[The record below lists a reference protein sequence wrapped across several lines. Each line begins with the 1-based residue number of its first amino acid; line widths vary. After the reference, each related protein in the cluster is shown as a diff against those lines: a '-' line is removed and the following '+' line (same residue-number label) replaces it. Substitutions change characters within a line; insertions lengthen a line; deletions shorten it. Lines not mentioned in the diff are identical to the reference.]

1 MKQQQQ
7 RTIGKNQ
14 KNRKMF
20 GIALFLTFFCIFVLF
35 VVRFFVIATTK
46 DVQNRNLQTM
56 ASRMY
61 TSKRIIEAKRGTIYD
76 AQGNALAQDTKT
88 YTVTAVLSHQSSTAK
103 GKPNY
108 VTNKKK
114 AAKVLAKYLDITEK
128 KALSIM
134 SPKRKNVYQV
144 EFGAAGSN
152 ISVST
157 MKKIKAQHV
166 TGLQFTSTPARQYP
180 AGEFASQLIGLA
192 TAKTND
198 KTGQTKLV
206 GRLGLESYFNKNL
219 TGINGLK
226 EIKQDVYGYQLADS
240 QVKGRPAKDGAD
252 VYTTLDNRTQQQ
264 LETLITKA
272 EKETQASSMTAVVM
286 ETKTG
291 KILAATQ
298 RPNVNSSTPVWRNAL
313 VQDTY
318 EPGST
323 MKVLALAAAIDSG
336 NFNPEAVYKSGTWEL
351 GGGKITDWN
360 TAGWGNITYKEG
372 FYRSSNVAFAHIEQD
387 MGSATW
393 KKYIQKFGLLKNV
406 GIYGM
411 SGESKGYTSYK
422 GTLEQANTAFGQG
435 ITVNVMQM
443 MQAFSAIANNG
454 TMVKPYFIKKIV
466 ASDGKT
472 LEKTKPQ
479 TIGHPVSQA
488 TAKKVLHYMQGV
500 IYNKNGTGQVYKISG
515 YRIAGKTGT
524 AQIGS
529 SHGYET
535 GSTNYLYSFV
545 GMAPA
550 KNPKYVVYITMK
562 QPQHITKAAE
572 QYMAEVVN
580 PVTKQL
586 LDRATAKDS
595 KHQGVVKLPNVVGMS
610 AADAQKKLQ
619 NKKLNVVVLGNGKK
633 VKKQSAA
640 KGSSVI
646 INERVFLLTGGQVTM
661 PDISGWSQADVS
673 RFAQLLRLKL
683 KSTGGGYAVSQS
695 IKANTVLK
703 EGDAL
708 QVRYK
713 AK

>member
-1 MKQQQQ
+1 M
-7 RTIGKNQ
+7 
-14 KNRKMF
+14 
-20 GIALFLTFFCIFVLF
+20 
-35 VVRFFVIATTK
+35 
-46 DVQNRNLQTM
+46 
-56 ASRMY
+56 
-61 TSKRIIEAKRGTIYD
+61 EA
-76 AQGNALAQDTKT
+76 
-88 YTVTAVLSHQSSTAK
+88 
-103 GKPNY
+103 
-108 VTNKKK
+108 
-114 AAKVLAKYLDITEK
+114 
-128 KALSIM
+128 
-134 SPKRKNVYQV
+134 
-144 EFGAAGSN
+144 
-152 ISVST
+152 
-157 MKKIKAQHV
+157 
-166 TGLQFTSTPARQYP
+166 
-180 AGEFASQLIGLA
+180 
-192 TAKTND
+192 
-198 KTGQTKLV
+198 
-206 GRLGLESYFNKNL
+206 
-219 TGINGLK
+219 
-226 EIKQDVYGYQLADS
+226 
-240 QVKGRPAKDGAD
+240 
-252 VYTTLDNRTQQQ
+252 
-264 LETLITKA
+264 
-272 EKETQASSMTAVVM
+272 
-286 ETKTG
+286 KTG

-673 RFAQLLRLKL
+673 RFAQSLGLKL

>member
-286 ETKTG
+286 EAKTG

>member
-1 MKQQQQ
+1 MKKQQQ

-14 KNRKMF
+14 KNRKAF
-20 GIALFLTFFCIFVLF
+20 GIALFATFFLIFVLF
-35 VVRFFVIATTK
+35 VVRFFVIASTK
-46 DVQNRNLQTM
+46 DVQNRNLQMM

-76 AQGNALAQDTKT
+76 SQGNALAQDTKT
-88 YTVTAVLSHQSSTAK
+88 YTVTAILSHQSLTAK

-144 EFGAAGSN
+144 EFGTAGSS

-157 MKKIKAQHV
+157 MQKIKAQHV
-166 TGLQFTSTPARQYP
+166 TGLEFTSTPARQYP

-192 TAKTND
+192 TARTNA
-198 KTGQTKLV
+198 KTGQSKLV

-219 TGINGLK
+219 TGTNGLK

-240 QVKGRPAKDGAD
+240 QVKGKPAKDGAD
-252 VYTTLDNRTQQQ
+252 IYTTLDNRTQRQ
-264 LETLITKA
+264 LETLITKV

-286 ETKTG
+286 EAKTG

-393 KKYIQKFGLLKNV
+393 KKYIEKFGLLKNV
-406 GIYGM
+406 GVYGM

-454 TMVKPYFIKKIV
+454 KMVKPYFIKKIV

-472 LEKTKPQ
+472 IEKTKPKTVGQ
-479 TIGHPVSQA
+479 PISKT
-488 TAKKVLHYMQGV
+488 TAKKVRHYMQGV
-500 IYNKNGTGQVYKISG
+500 IYNKNGTGQVYKIGG

-550 KNPKYVVYITMK
+550 KNPKYIVYITMK
-562 QPQHITKAAE
+562 QPQNITKAAE
-572 QYMAEVVN
+572 QYMADVVN

-586 LDRATAKDS
+586 LERAAAKDS
-595 KHQGVVKLPNVVGMS
+595 KQQGVVKLPNVVGMS
-610 AADAQKKLQ
+610 TTAAQKKLQ

-633 VKKQSAA
+633 VKEQSA
-640 KGSSVI
+640 KQGSSVI

-673 RFAQLLRLKL
+673 RFAQLMGLKL
-683 KSTGGGYAVSQS
+683 KSTGGGYAISQS
-695 IKANTVLK
+695 IKANTTLK
-703 EGDAL
+703 AGASL

>member
-286 ETKTG
+286 EAKTG

-488 TAKKVLHYMQGV
+488 TAKKVLHYMQGI

>member
-286 ETKTG
+286 EAKTG

-406 GIYGM
+406 GVYGM

>member
-1 MKQQQQ
+1 MKKQQQ

-14 KNRKMF
+14 KNRKAF
-20 GIALFLTFFCIFVLF
+20 GIALFATFFLIFVLF
-35 VVRFFVIATTK
+35 VVRFFVIASTK
-46 DVQNRNLQTM
+46 DVQNRNLQMM

-76 AQGNALAQDTKT
+76 SQGNALAQDTKT
-88 YTVTAVLSHQSSTAK
+88 YTVTAILSHQSLTAK

-144 EFGAAGSN
+144 EFGTAGSS

-157 MKKIKAQHV
+157 MQKIKAQHV
-166 TGLQFTSTPARQYP
+166 TGLEFTSTPARQYP

-192 TAKTND
+192 TARTNA
-198 KTGQTKLV
+198 KTGQSKLV

-219 TGINGLK
+219 TGTNGLK

-240 QVKGRPAKDGAD
+240 QVKGKPAKDGAD
-252 VYTTLDNRTQQQ
+252 IYTTLDNRTQRQ

-286 ETKTG
+286 EAKTG

-393 KKYIQKFGLLKNV
+393 KKYIEKFGLLKNV
-406 GIYGM
+406 GVYGM

-454 TMVKPYFIKKIV
+454 KMVKPYFIKKIV

-472 LEKTKPQ
+472 IEKTKPKTVGQ
-479 TIGHPVSQA
+479 PISKA
-488 TAKKVLHYMQGV
+488 TAKKVRHYMQGV
-500 IYNKNGTGQVYKISG
+500 IYNKNGTGQVYKIGG

-550 KNPKYVVYITMK
+550 KNPKYIVYITMK
-562 QPQHITKAAE
+562 QPQNITKAAE
-572 QYMAEVVN
+572 QYMADVVN

-586 LDRATAKDS
+586 LERAAAKDS
-595 KHQGVVKLPNVVGMS
+595 KQQGVVKLPNVVGMS
-610 AADAQKKLQ
+610 TTAAQKKLQ
-619 NKKLNVVVLGNGKK
+619 NKKLNVVVLGNGKR
-633 VKKQSAA
+633 VKEQSA
-640 KGSSVI
+640 KQGSSVI

-673 RFAQLLRLKL
+673 RFAQLMGLKL
-683 KSTGGGYAVSQS
+683 KSTGGGYAISQS
-695 IKANTVLK
+695 IKANTTLK
-703 EGDAL
+703 AGASL

>member
-180 AGEFASQLIGLA
+180 AGDFASQLIGLA

-286 ETKTG
+286 EAKTG

-406 GIYGM
+406 GVYGM

-472 LEKTKPQ
+472 IEKTKPQ

-673 RFAQLLRLKL
+673 RFAQLLGLKL

>member
-1 MKQQQQ
+1 MKNQQQ

-88 YTVTAVLSHQSSTAK
+88 YTVTAVLSHQNLTAK

-144 EFGAAGSN
+144 EFGTAGSG

-157 MKKIKAQHV
+157 MKKIKAQKV
-166 TGLQFTSTPARQYP
+166 TGLQFNATPARQYP
-180 AGEFASQLIGLA
+180 AGDFASQLIGLA

-286 ETKTG
+286 EAKTG

-406 GIYGM
+406 GVYGM

-586 LDRATAKDS
+586 LDRAAAKDS

-640 KGSSVI
+640 KGSGVI

-673 RFAQLLRLKL
+673 RFAQLLGLKL

>member
-1 MKQQQQ
+1 MKKQQQ

-14 KNRKMF
+14 KNRKAF
-20 GIALFLTFFCIFVLF
+20 GIALFATFFLIFVLF
-35 VVRFFVIATTK
+35 VVRFFVIASTK
-46 DVQNRNLQTM
+46 DVQNRNLQMM

-76 AQGNALAQDTKT
+76 SQGNALAQDTKT
-88 YTVTAVLSHQSSTAK
+88 YTVTAILSHQSLTAK

-144 EFGAAGSN
+144 EFGTAGSS

-157 MKKIKAQHV
+157 MQKIKAQHV
-166 TGLQFTSTPARQYP
+166 TGLEFTSTPARQYP

-192 TAKTND
+192 TARTNA
-198 KTGQTKLV
+198 KTGQSKLV

-219 TGINGLK
+219 TGTNGLK

-240 QVKGRPAKDGAD
+240 QVKGKPAKDGAD
-252 VYTTLDNRTQQQ
+252 IYTTLDNRTQRQ
-264 LETLITKA
+264 LETLITKV

-286 ETKTG
+286 EAKTG

-393 KKYIQKFGLLKNV
+393 KKYIEKFGLLKNV
-406 GIYGM
+406 GVYGM

-454 TMVKPYFIKKIV
+454 KMVKPYFIKKIV

-472 LEKTKPQ
+472 IEKTKPKTVGQ
-479 TIGHPVSQA
+479 PISKA
-488 TAKKVLHYMQGV
+488 TAKKVRHYMQGV
-500 IYNKNGTGQVYKISG
+500 IYNKNGTGQVYKIGG

-550 KNPKYVVYITMK
+550 KNPKYIVYITMK
-562 QPQHITKAAE
+562 QPQNITKAAE
-572 QYMAEVVN
+572 QYMADVVN

-586 LDRATAKDS
+586 LERAAAKDS
-595 KHQGVVKLPNVVGMS
+595 KQQGVVKLPNVVGMS
-610 AADAQKKLQ
+610 TTAAQKKLQ

-633 VKKQSAA
+633 VKEQSA
-640 KGSSVI
+640 KQGSSVI

-673 RFAQLLRLKL
+673 RFAQLMGLKL
-683 KSTGGGYAVSQS
+683 KSTGGGYAISQS
-695 IKANTVLK
+695 IKANTTLNA
-703 EGDAL
+703 GASL

>member
-1 MKQQQQ
+1 MKKQQQ

-14 KNRKMF
+14 KNRKAF
-20 GIALFLTFFCIFVLF
+20 GIALFATFFLIFVLF
-35 VVRFFVIATTK
+35 VVRFFVIASTK
-46 DVQNRNLQTM
+46 DVQNRNLQMM

-76 AQGNALAQDTKT
+76 SQGNALAQDTKT
-88 YTVTAVLSHQSSTAK
+88 YTVTAILSHQSLTAK

-144 EFGAAGSN
+144 EFGTAGSS

-157 MKKIKAQHV
+157 MQKIKAQHV
-166 TGLQFTSTPARQYP
+166 TGLEFTSTPARQYP

-192 TAKTND
+192 TARTNA
-198 KTGQTKLV
+198 KTGQSKLV

-219 TGINGLK
+219 TGTNGLK

-240 QVKGRPAKDGAD
+240 QVKGKPAKDGAD
-252 VYTTLDNRTQQQ
+252 IYTTLDNRTQRQ

-286 ETKTG
+286 EAKTG

-393 KKYIQKFGLLKNV
+393 KKYIEKFGLLKNV
-406 GIYGM
+406 GVYGM

-454 TMVKPYFIKKIV
+454 KMVKPYFIKKIV

-472 LEKTKPQ
+472 IEKTKPKTVGQ
-479 TIGHPVSQA
+479 PISKA
-488 TAKKVLHYMQGV
+488 TAKKVRHYMQGV

-550 KNPKYVVYITMK
+550 KNPKYIVYITMK
-562 QPQHITKAAE
+562 QPQNITKAAE
-572 QYMAEVVN
+572 RYMADVVN

-586 LDRATAKDS
+586 LERAAAKDS
-595 KHQGVVKLPNVVGMS
+595 KQQGVVKLPNVVGMS
-610 AADAQKKLQ
+610 TTAAQKKLQ

-633 VKKQSAA
+633 VKEQSA
-640 KGSSVI
+640 KQGSSVI

-673 RFAQLLRLKL
+673 RFAQLMGLKL
-683 KSTGGGYAVSQS
+683 KSTGGGYAISQS
-695 IKANTVLK
+695 IKANTTLNA
-703 EGDAL
+703 GASL

>member
-180 AGEFASQLIGLA
+180 AGDFASQLIGLA

-286 ETKTG
+286 EAKTG

-454 TMVKPYFIKKIV
+454 TMVKLYFIKKIV

-673 RFAQLLRLKL
+673 RFAQLLGLKL

>member
-1 MKQQQQ
+1 MKNQQQ

-88 YTVTAVLSHQSSTAK
+88 YTVTAVLSHQSLTAK

-144 EFGAAGSN
+144 EFGPAGSG

-206 GRLGLESYFNKNL
+206 GRLGLESYCNKNL

-272 EKETQASSMTAVVM
+272 EKETALYKLINDNKPKIITLYSPSLSAGHAVTYLDAKVVNKKGMTKDMINEFSS
-286 ETKTG
+286 
-291 KILAATQ
+291 IYLQ
-298 RPNVNSSTPVWRNAL
+298 NS
-313 VQDTY
+313 
-318 EPGST
+318 
-323 MKVLALAAAIDSG
+323 
-336 NFNPEAVYKSGTWEL
+336 
-351 GGGKITDWN
+351 
-360 TAGWGNITYKEG
+360 
-372 FYRSSNVAFAHIEQD
+372 
-387 MGSATW
+387 
-393 KKYIQKFGLLKNV
+393 
-406 GIYGM
+406 
-411 SGESKGYTSYK
+411 
-422 GTLEQANTAFGQG
+422 
-435 ITVNVMQM
+435 
-443 MQAFSAIANNG
+443 
-454 TMVKPYFIKKIV
+454 
-466 ASDGKT
+466 
-472 LEKTKPQ
+472 
-479 TIGHPVSQA
+479 
-488 TAKKVLHYMQGV
+488 
-500 IYNKNGTGQVYKISG
+500 
-515 YRIAGKTGT
+515 
-524 AQIGS
+524 QIGPIPI
-529 SHGYET
+529 EI
-535 GSTNYLYSFV
+535 SFS
-545 GMAPA
+545 
-550 KNPKYVVYITMK
+550 
-562 QPQHITKAAE
+562 
-572 QYMAEVVN
+572 
-580 PVTKQL
+580 
-586 LDRATAKDS
+586 D
-595 KHQGVVKLPNVVGMS
+595 
-610 AADAQKKLQ
+610 
-619 NKKLNVVVLGNGKK
+619 
-633 VKKQSAA
+633 
-640 KGSSVI
+640 I
-646 INERVFLLTGGQVTM
+646 INC
-661 PDISGWSQADVS
+661 PDLELDITEVH
-673 RFAQLLRLKL
+673 
-683 KSTGGGYAVSQS
+683 
-695 IKANTVLK
+695 
-703 EGDAL
+703 L
-708 QVRYK
+708 Q
-713 AK
+713 

>member
-1 MKQQQQ
+1 MKKQQQ

-14 KNRKMF
+14 KNRKAF
-20 GIALFLTFFCIFVLF
+20 GIALFATFFLIFVLF
-35 VVRFFVIATTK
+35 VVRFFVIASTK
-46 DVQNRNLQTM
+46 DVQNRNLQMM

-76 AQGNALAQDTKT
+76 SQGNALAQDTKT
-88 YTVTAVLSHQSSTAK
+88 YTVTAILSHQSLTAK

-144 EFGAAGSN
+144 EFGTAGSS

-157 MKKIKAQHV
+157 MQKIKAQHV
-166 TGLQFTSTPARQYP
+166 TGLEFTSTPARQYP

-192 TAKTND
+192 TARTNA
-198 KTGQTKLV
+198 KTGQSKLV

-219 TGINGLK
+219 TGTNGLK

-240 QVKGRPAKDGAD
+240 QVKGKPAKDGAD
-252 VYTTLDNRTQQQ
+252 IYTTLDNRTQRQ
-264 LETLITKA
+264 LETLITKV

-286 ETKTG
+286 EAKTG

-393 KKYIQKFGLLKNV
+393 KKYIEKFGLLKNV
-406 GIYGM
+406 GVYGM

-454 TMVKPYFIKKIV
+454 KMVKPYFIKKIV

-472 LEKTKPQ
+472 IEKTKPKTVGQ
-479 TIGHPVSQA
+479 PISKA
-488 TAKKVLHYMQGV
+488 TAKKVRHYMQGV
-500 IYNKNGTGQVYKISG
+500 IYNKNGTGQVYKIGG

-550 KNPKYVVYITMK
+550 KNPKYIVYITMK
-562 QPQHITKAAE
+562 QPQNITKAAE
-572 QYMAEVVN
+572 QYMADVVN

-586 LDRATAKDS
+586 LERAAAKDS
-595 KHQGVVKLPNVVGMS
+595 KQQGVVKLPNVVGMS
-610 AADAQKKLQ
+610 TTAAQKKLQ

-633 VKKQSAA
+633 VKEQSA
-640 KGSSVI
+640 KQGSSVI

-673 RFAQLLRLKL
+673 RFAQLMGLKL
-683 KSTGGGYAVSQS
+683 KSTGGGYAISQS
-695 IKANTVLK
+695 IKANTTLK
-703 EGDAL
+703 AGASL

>member
-180 AGEFASQLIGLA
+180 AGDFASQLIGLA

-286 ETKTG
+286 EAKTG

>member
-1 MKQQQQ
+1 MKKQQQ

-14 KNRKMF
+14 KNRKAF
-20 GIALFLTFFCIFVLF
+20 GIALFATFFLIFVLF
-35 VVRFFVIATTK
+35 VVRFFVIASTK
-46 DVQNRNLQTM
+46 DVQNRNLQMM

-76 AQGNALAQDTKT
+76 SQGNALAQDTKT
-88 YTVTAVLSHQSSTAK
+88 YTVTAILSHQSLTAK

-144 EFGAAGSN
+144 EFGTAGSS

-157 MKKIKAQHV
+157 MQKIKAQHV
-166 TGLQFTSTPARQYP
+166 TGLEFTSTPARQYP

-192 TAKTND
+192 TAKTNA
-198 KTGQTKLV
+198 KTGQSKLV

-219 TGINGLK
+219 TGTNGLK

-240 QVKGRPAKDGAD
+240 QVKGKPAKDGAD
-252 VYTTLDNRTQQQ
+252 IYTTLDNRTQRQ

-286 ETKTG
+286 EAKTG

-393 KKYIQKFGLLKNV
+393 KKYIEKFGLLKNV
-406 GIYGM
+406 GVYGM

-454 TMVKPYFIKKIV
+454 KMVKPYFIKKIV

-472 LEKTKPQ
+472 IEKTKPKTVGQ
-479 TIGHPVSQA
+479 PISKA
-488 TAKKVLHYMQGV
+488 TAKKVRHYMQGV
-500 IYNKNGTGQVYKISG
+500 IYNKNGTGQVYKIGG

-550 KNPKYVVYITMK
+550 KNPKYIVYITMK
-562 QPQHITKAAE
+562 QPQNITKAAE
-572 QYMAEVVN
+572 QYMADVVN

-586 LDRATAKDS
+586 LERAAAKDS
-595 KHQGVVKLPNVVGMS
+595 KQQGVVKLPNVVGMS
-610 AADAQKKLQ
+610 TTAAQKKLQ

-633 VKKQSAA
+633 VKEQSA
-640 KGSSVI
+640 KQGSSVI

-673 RFAQLLRLKL
+673 RFAQLMGLKL
-683 KSTGGGYAVSQS
+683 KSTGGGYAISQS
-695 IKANTVLK
+695 IKANTTLK
-703 EGDAL
+703 AGASL

>member
-286 ETKTG
+286 EAKTG

-472 LEKTKPQ
+472 IEKTKPQ

-673 RFAQLLRLKL
+673 RFAQLLGLKL

>member
-46 DVQNRNLQTM
+46 DAQNRNLQTM

-180 AGEFASQLIGLA
+180 AGDFASQLIGLA

-286 ETKTG
+286 EAKTG

-673 RFAQLLRLKL
+673 RFAQLLGLKL

>member
-144 EFGAAGSN
+144 EFGAAGGN

-286 ETKTG
+286 EAKTG

>member
-180 AGEFASQLIGLA
+180 AGDFASQLIGLA
-192 TAKTND
+192 TAKTNQL
-198 KTGQTKLV
+198 TGQTKLV

-286 ETKTG
+286 EAKTG

>member
-1 MKQQQQ
+1 MKNQQQ

-88 YTVTAVLSHQSSTAK
+88 YTVTAVLSHQSLTAK

-144 EFGAAGSN
+144 EFGPAGSG

-286 ETKTG
+286 EAKTG

-406 GIYGM
+406 GVYGM

-586 LDRATAKDS
+586 LDRAAAKDS
-595 KHQGVVKLPNVVGMS
+595 KHQGVVKLPNVVGLS

-633 VKKQSAA
+633 VKKQSAT

-661 PDISGWSQADVS
+661 PDISGWSQSDVS
-673 RFAQLLRLKL
+673 RFAQLLGLKL

>member
-264 LETLITKA
+264 LETLIAKA

-286 ETKTG
+286 EAKTG

>member
-286 ETKTG
+286 EAKTG

-466 ASDGKT
+466 ASDGKM

-673 RFAQLLRLKL
+673 RFAQLLGLKL

>member
-1 MKQQQQ
+1 MKNQQQ

-180 AGEFASQLIGLA
+180 AGDFASQLIGLA

-286 ETKTG
+286 EAKTG

>member
-286 ETKTG
+286 EAKTG

-661 PDISGWSQADVS
+661 PDVSGWSQADVS

>member
-286 ETKTG
+286 EAKTG

-673 RFAQLLRLKL
+673 RFAQLLGLKL

>member
-1 MKQQQQ
+1 MKKQQQ

-14 KNRKMF
+14 KNRKAF
-20 GIALFLTFFCIFVLF
+20 GIALFATFFLIFVLF
-35 VVRFFVIATTK
+35 VVRFFVIASTK

-76 AQGNALAQDTKT
+76 SQGNALAQDTKT
-88 YTVTAVLSHQSSTAK
+88 YTVTAILSHQSLTAK

-144 EFGAAGSN
+144 EFGTAGSS

-157 MKKIKAQHV
+157 MQKIKAQHV
-166 TGLQFTSTPARQYP
+166 TGLEFTSTPARQYP

-192 TAKTND
+192 TAKTNA
-198 KTGQTKLV
+198 KTGQSKLV

-219 TGINGLK
+219 TGTNGLK

-240 QVKGRPAKDGAD
+240 QVKGKPAKDGAD
-252 VYTTLDNRTQQQ
+252 IYTTLDNRTQRQ
-264 LETLITKA
+264 LETLITKV

-286 ETKTG
+286 EAKTG

-336 NFNPEAVYKSGTWEL
+336 NFNPEAAYKSGTWEL

-393 KKYIQKFGLLKNV
+393 KKYIEKFGLLKNV
-406 GIYGM
+406 GVYGM

-454 TMVKPYFIKKIV
+454 KMVKPYFIKKIV

-472 LEKTKPQ
+472 IEKTKPKTVGQ
-479 TIGHPVSQA
+479 PISKA
-488 TAKKVLHYMQGV
+488 TAKKVRHYMQGV
-500 IYNKNGTGQVYKISG
+500 IYNKNGTGQVYKIGG

-550 KNPKYVVYITMK
+550 KNPKYIVYITMK
-562 QPQHITKAAE
+562 QPQNITKAAE
-572 QYMAEVVN
+572 QYMADVVN

-586 LDRATAKDS
+586 LERAAAKDS
-595 KHQGVVKLPNVVGMS
+595 KQQGVVKLPNVVGMS
-610 AADAQKKLQ
+610 TTAAQKKLQ

-633 VKKQSAA
+633 VKEQSA
-640 KGSSVI
+640 KQGSSVI

-673 RFAQLLRLKL
+673 RFAQLMGLKL
-683 KSTGGGYAVSQS
+683 KSTGGGYAISQS
-695 IKANTVLK
+695 IKANTTLK
-703 EGDAL
+703 AGASL

>member
-198 KTGQTKLV
+198 KTDQTKLV

-286 ETKTG
+286 EAKTG

>member
-286 ETKTG
+286 EAKTG

-406 GIYGM
+406 GVYGM

-472 LEKTKPQ
+472 IEKTKPQ

-673 RFAQLLRLKL
+673 RFAQLLGLKL

>member
-1 MKQQQQ
+1 MKKQQQ

-14 KNRKMF
+14 KNRKAF
-20 GIALFLTFFCIFVLF
+20 GIALFATFFLIFVLF
-35 VVRFFVIATTK
+35 VVRFFVIASTK
-46 DVQNRNLQTM
+46 DVQNRNLQMM

-76 AQGNALAQDTKT
+76 SQGNALAQDTKT
-88 YTVTAVLSHQSSTAK
+88 YTVTAILSHQSLTAK

-144 EFGAAGSN
+144 EFGTAGSS

-157 MKKIKAQHV
+157 MQKIKAQHV
-166 TGLQFTSTPARQYP
+166 TGLEFTSTPARQYP

-192 TAKTND
+192 TAKTNA
-198 KTGQTKLV
+198 KTGQSKLV

-219 TGINGLK
+219 TGTNGLK

-240 QVKGRPAKDGAD
+240 QVKGKPAKDGAD
-252 VYTTLDNRTQQQ
+252 IYTTLDNRTQRQ

-286 ETKTG
+286 EAKTG

-336 NFNPEAVYKSGTWEL
+336 NFNPEAAYKSGTWEL

-393 KKYIQKFGLLKNV
+393 KKYIEKFGLLKNV
-406 GIYGM
+406 GVYGM

-454 TMVKPYFIKKIV
+454 KMVKPYFIKKIV

-472 LEKTKPQ
+472 IEKTKPKTVGQ
-479 TIGHPVSQA
+479 PISKA
-488 TAKKVLHYMQGV
+488 TAKKVRHYMQGV
-500 IYNKNGTGQVYKISG
+500 IYNKNGTGQVYKIGG

-550 KNPKYVVYITMK
+550 KNPKYIVYITMK
-562 QPQHITKAAE
+562 QPQNITKAAE
-572 QYMAEVVN
+572 QYMADVVN

-586 LDRATAKDS
+586 LERAAAKDS
-595 KHQGVVKLPNVVGMS
+595 KQQGVVKLPNVVGMS
-610 AADAQKKLQ
+610 TTAAQKKLQ

-633 VKKQSAA
+633 VKEQSA
-640 KGSSVI
+640 KQGSSVI

-673 RFAQLLRLKL
+673 RFAQLMGLKL
-683 KSTGGGYAVSQS
+683 KSTGGGYAISQS
-695 IKANTVLK
+695 IKANTTLK
-703 EGDAL
+703 AGASL

>member
-1 MKQQQQ
+1 MKQQQ

-286 ETKTG
+286 EAKTG

>member
-286 ETKTG
+286 EAKTG

-336 NFNPEAVYKSGTWEL
+336 NFNPEAVHKSGTWEL

>member
-1 MKQQQQ
+1 MKKQQQ

-14 KNRKMF
+14 KNRKAF
-20 GIALFLTFFCIFVLF
+20 GIALFATFFLIFVLF
-35 VVRFFVIATTK
+35 VVRFFVIASTK
-46 DVQNRNLQTM
+46 DVQNRNLQMM

-76 AQGNALAQDTKT
+76 SQGNALAQDTKT
-88 YTVTAVLSHQSSTAK
+88 YTVTAILSHQSLTAK

-144 EFGAAGSN
+144 EFGTAGSS

-157 MKKIKAQHV
+157 MQKIKAQHV
-166 TGLQFTSTPARQYP
+166 TGLEFTSTPARQYP

-192 TAKTND
+192 TARTNA
-198 KTGQTKLV
+198 KTGQSKLV

-219 TGINGLK
+219 TGTNGLK

-240 QVKGRPAKDGAD
+240 QVKGKPAKDGAD
-252 VYTTLDNRTQQQ
+252 IYTTLDNRTQRQ
-264 LETLITKA
+264 LETLITKV

-286 ETKTG
+286 EAKTG

-393 KKYIQKFGLLKNV
+393 KKYIEKFGLLKNV
-406 GIYGM
+406 GVYGM

-454 TMVKPYFIKKIV
+454 KMVKPYFIKKIV

-472 LEKTKPQ
+472 IEKTKPKTVGQ
-479 TIGHPVSQA
+479 PISKA
-488 TAKKVLHYMQGV
+488 TAKKVRHYMQGV

-550 KNPKYVVYITMK
+550 KNPKYIVYITMK
-562 QPQHITKAAE
+562 QPQNITKAAE
-572 QYMAEVVN
+572 QYMADVVN

-586 LDRATAKDS
+586 LERAAAKDS
-595 KHQGVVKLPNVVGMS
+595 KQQGVVKLPNVVGMS
-610 AADAQKKLQ
+610 TTAAQKKLQ

-633 VKKQSAA
+633 VKEQSA
-640 KGSSVI
+640 KQGSSVI

-673 RFAQLLRLKL
+673 RFAQLMGLKL
-683 KSTGGGYAVSQS
+683 KSTGGGYAISQS
-695 IKANTVLK
+695 IKANTTLK
-703 EGDAL
+703 AGASL